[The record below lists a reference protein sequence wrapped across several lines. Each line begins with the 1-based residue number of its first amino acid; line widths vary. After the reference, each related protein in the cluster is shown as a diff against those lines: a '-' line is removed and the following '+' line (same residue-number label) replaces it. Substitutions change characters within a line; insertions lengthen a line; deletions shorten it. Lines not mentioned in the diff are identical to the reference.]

1 MVSSKNSRVDDIEE
15 VEDEWSRTMTNP
27 DNVILSDSLVGLLD
41 PEDLTSEI
49 VNSPQTSLTCAFEF
63 EDYAIGGTLASYS
76 DADGIRTY
84 AFFAQ
89 PLSLHQI
96 VNRSRLVSGAITQT
110 GVQDPVIIEVD
121 PKANVGVSVHIQDG
135 NSAMVTVS
143 FSDSAT

>member
-15 VEDEWSRTMTNP
+15 VEDEWSRAMSNP

-49 VNSPQTSLTCAFEF
+49 VNSPKTALTCAFEF

-84 AFFAQ
+84 AFFVQ
-89 PLSLHQI
+89 TLSLHQI
-96 VNRSRLVSGAITQT
+96 TNRSRLVSGAITQT
-110 GVQDPVIIEVD
+110 GVKDPVIIEVD
-121 PKANVGVSVHIQDG
+121 PKADVGVSVHIQDG

-143 FSDSAT
+143 FSASAT

>member
-1 MVSSKNSRVDDIEE
+1 MVTSKSSRVDDIEE
-15 VEDEWSRTMTNP
+15 VEPEWARTMSNP

-41 PEDLTSEI
+41 PEEMSSEI
-49 VNSPQTSLTCAFEF
+49 VNSPKSVLTCAFEF

-84 AFFAQ
+84 AFFSQ
-89 PLSLHQI
+89 TLSLHQI
-96 VNRSRLVSGAITQT
+96 INRSRLISGAITQT
-110 GVQDPVIIEVD
+110 GVKDPVEIEVD
-121 PKANVGVSVHIQDG
+121 PKAEVGVSVHIQDG